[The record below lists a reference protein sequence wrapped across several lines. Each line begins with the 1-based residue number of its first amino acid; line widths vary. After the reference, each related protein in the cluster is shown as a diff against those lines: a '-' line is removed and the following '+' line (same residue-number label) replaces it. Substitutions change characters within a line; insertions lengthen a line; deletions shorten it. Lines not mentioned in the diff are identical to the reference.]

1 MEILTSPGT
10 LLLSVPQ
17 MLDPNFMHSVIM
29 ICEHTADGAYG
40 LVVNRPAKVTV
51 SELLPDHPQLSAA
64 TFPVFMGGPVGS
76 DTLQFL
82 HRVPKAIPGGHELER
97 GLYIGGE
104 VDALSEYIADDG
116 EALDNVR
123 LFVGYSGW
131 MGGQL
136 DMELRTGSWVPL
148 PPSTE
153 IVFRTG
159 NPETT
164 WRHAMRSLGEGGAGL
179 SSLPPDISWN

>member
-17 MLDPNFMHSVIM
+17 MQDPNFMHSVVL
-29 ICEHTADGAYG
+29 ICEHSSDGAYG
-40 LVVNRPAKVTV
+40 LMVNRPANISVA
-51 SELLPDHPQLSAA
+51 ELVPDHSQLETTS
-64 TFPVFMGGPVGS
+64 FPVHLGGPVGS

-82 HRVPKAIPGGHELER
+82 HRVPHAIPGGHELAG
-97 GLYIGGE
+97 GLYVGGE
-104 VDALSEYIADDG
+104 VEALSDYIAAG
-116 EALDNVR
+116 TGALENVR

-136 DMELRTGSWVPL
+136 DMELQTGSWVPL
-148 PPSTE
+148 PPSLD
-153 IVFRTG
+153 IIFRPG
-159 NPETT
+159 APETT

-179 SSLPPDISWN
+179 SSLPPDVSWN